1 MAESEPKFFERL
13 TAVFSDPAK
22 AGRRE
27 HDYTDTDAY
36 ADQFIRG
43 IRSRGA
49 LPDASAVPLH
59 RGTSLA
65 LDPARDV
72 AIERREAGRTLFQLN
87 QRAGIWEITKDGN
100 FYGHYHS
107 QQPAFDA
114 VEAAAHAIV
123 AGGGCA
129 DILLRGRP
137 SRPIAADRIER
148 SGKKTIDP
156 DGAQGIG

>member
-13 TAVFSDPAK
+13 TAVFSGPARSV
-22 AGRRE
+22 RRE

-43 IRSRGA
+43 IRSPDVSPKGA
-49 LPDASAVPLH
+49 AVPFH
-59 RGTSLA
+59 RTLPSA
-65 LDPARDV
+65 SDATV
-72 AIERREAGRTLFQLN
+72 AVAMERRKTDPTLFQLSL
-87 QRAGIWEITKDGN
+87 RAGIWEITKDGN
-100 FYGHYHS
+100 FYGHYQS

-129 DILLRGRP
+129 DILLRGQP
-137 SRPIAADRIER
+137 PHTAAERIER
-148 SGKKTIDP
+148 SAGETVDAGRAP
-156 DGAQGIG
+156 GIG